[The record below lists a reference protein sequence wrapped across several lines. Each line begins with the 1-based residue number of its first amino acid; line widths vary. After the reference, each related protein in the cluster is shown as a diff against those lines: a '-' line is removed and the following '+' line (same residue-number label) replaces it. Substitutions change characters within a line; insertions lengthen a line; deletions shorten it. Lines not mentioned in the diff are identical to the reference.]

1 MEKDRGLE
9 KAEGWKIRRL
19 EGWKD
24 RCVAKT
30 RKERGRGFEGSSGS
44 LGNLILKIKKS
55 FESQRGASGERQKI
69 RRLEVS
75 LNI

>member
-30 RKERGRGFEGSSGS
+30 RKERGRGFKGS
-44 LGNLILKIKKS
+44 
-55 FESQRGASGERQKI
+55 SGERQRI
-69 RRLEVS
+69 RWLEG
-75 LNI
+75 

>member
-30 RKERGRGFEGSSGS
+30 RKERGRGFKGS
-44 LGNLILKIKKS
+44 
-55 FESQRGASGERQKI
+55 SGERQRI
-69 RRLEVS
+69 RWLEGWRFS
-75 LNI
+75 ENS